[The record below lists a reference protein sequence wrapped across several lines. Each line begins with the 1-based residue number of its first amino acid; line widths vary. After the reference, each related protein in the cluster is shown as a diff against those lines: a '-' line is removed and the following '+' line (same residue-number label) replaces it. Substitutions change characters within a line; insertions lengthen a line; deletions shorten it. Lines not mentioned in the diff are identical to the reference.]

1 MDFFKILCKKVKDL
15 RVQLTIHMNI
25 IVWVKNDA
33 IKCRKI
39 LRKKWYVWFRKNLIF
54 FKDFF
59 FFTCSPSRDYID
71 LPTTKSQVP
80 KAFLCWTCYPPSRLN
95 LVTSWVL
102 YFSPFRY
109 QFYWLVYRSNVSVK
123 CLAQEHN
130 IVVIFARRSPTLNQI
145 RLDVAYLL

>member
-1 MDFFKILCKKVKDL
+1 MFDEFLYADYENNTFDHILPHF
-15 RVQLTIHMNI
+15 T
-25 IVWVKNDA
+25 
-33 IKCRKI
+33 
-39 LRKKWYVWFRKNLIF
+39 YVWEFAKNNQKSALLKFILILPLNF
-54 FKDFF
+54 FSKELL
-59 FFTCSPSRDYID
+59 FFTCLPSRDYID
-71 LPTTKSQVP
+71 LPATKSQVL

-102 YFSPFRY
+102 NFSPLTVPILLAGIHKQY
-109 QFYWLVYRSNVSVK
+109 VSVK